1 MKLLI
6 VEDSPHIRASLV
18 GLMECLPGIDSI
30 CTADSLAQA
39 MTSVRL
45 CLPTM
50 VILDLQLPDGLGIE
64 LIEPM
69 KHLAPTVHIAVLTN
83 HANAFNKRHCMA
95 IGADWFFDKSTEFD
109 DLIEVVRAEAELH

>member
-18 GLMECLPGIDSI
+18 SLMECLPGIVSVT
-30 CTADSLAQA
+30 TADCLGDAIKCARQS
-39 MTSVRL
+39 
-45 CLPTM
+45 LPTM

-69 KHLAPTVHIAVLTN
+69 KHLAPDVHIAVLTN
-83 HANAFNKRHCMA
+83 HANEFNKRHCIA
-95 IGADWFFDKSTEFD
+95 AGANWFFDKSTEFD
-109 DLIEVVRAEAELH
+109 ELIEVVRAESELH